1 MAEYQQFYA
10 NKSENLDKIINL
22 ENTTQQ
28 IDTGTE

>member
-1 MAEYQQFYA
+1 MTEYQQLYA